1 MPHQSS
7 EVSEYVPL
15 SIGVASLIPTLELN
29 LGTLIANAD
38 QALYTAKSQ
47 GRNLAIAYQILIP

>member
-1 MPHQSS
+1 M
-7 EVSEYVPL
+7 PL